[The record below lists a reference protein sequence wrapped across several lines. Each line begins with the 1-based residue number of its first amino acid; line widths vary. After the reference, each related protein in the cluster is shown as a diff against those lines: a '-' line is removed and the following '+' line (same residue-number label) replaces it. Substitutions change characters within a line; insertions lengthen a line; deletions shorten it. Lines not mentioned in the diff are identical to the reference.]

1 MAEATPSGTRGVP
14 VARYAGLRLGL
25 RGGPLHW
32 LLERLPTPSRNP
44 FAVGYLLLLAG
55 TTALTQFG
63 DPQLVHQLQ
72 TMSSTD
78 GHHLTSTPL
87 RSLLM
92 SGLWVVGPVWM
103 PYFWAFALTV
113 APLERRVGAART
125 AGVFAAGHVVGT
137 LVSQGV
143 VAVAVA
149 LGRVGPSIL
158 DELDIGISY
167 GVLACLGAMAGL
179 LSRRGRVLALAAAV
193 LLVAH
198 QLSEDADLVTAIG
211 HPTALLAGV
220 ALWRP
225 LRRGPGRPRGPL
237 GRLRLRLPRAA
248 KVPGRRPRGAA
259 AGAGTGL
266 TAPVR

>member
-1 MAEATPSGTRGVP
+1 MAEAMPTGTRGVP

-25 RGGPLHW
+25 RSGPLLW
-32 LLERLPTPSRNP
+32 LLRQVPTPRRNP
-44 FAVGYLLLLAG
+44 FALAYLLVLAG
-55 TTALTQFG
+55 TTALTRFG

-78 GHHLTSTPL
+78 GHHLVSTPL

-103 PYFWAFALTV
+103 PYFWAMALTV
-113 APLERRVGAART
+113 APLERRVGPLRA

-137 LVSQGV
+137 LVSQGL

-149 LGRVGPSIL
+149 MGKVGPSIL

-167 GVLACLGAMAGL
+167 GVLACLGALAGL
-179 LSRRGRVLALAAAV
+179 LSRRGRVLALTAAV
-193 LLVAH
+193 LLVLH
-198 QLSEDADLVTAIG
+198 QVTDDADLVTAIG
-211 HPTALLAGV
+211 HPTALLAGI

-225 LRRGPGRPRGPL
+225 LRRRPPGPRGPF
-237 GRLRLRLPRAA
+237 GPLRALRSVLAVRPRAR
-248 KVPGRRPRGAA
+248 VEPQP
-259 AGAGTGL
+259 
-266 TAPVR
+266 APARV

>member
-1 MAEATPSGTRGVP
+1 MAEPLPIGSSGAP
-14 VARYAGLRLGL
+14 AARYGGLRLGL
-25 RGGPLHW
+25 RSGPLLW
-32 LLERLPTPSRNP
+32 LLERVPTPRRNP
-44 FAVGYLLLLAG
+44 FALGYLLVLAG
-55 TTALTQFG
+55 TTALTRFG

-113 APLERRVGAART
+113 APLERKVGAVRA

-143 VAVAVA
+143 VAVAVG
-149 LGRVGPSIL
+149 LGRVGPGIL

-167 GVLACLGAMAGL
+167 GVLASLGAMAGL
-179 LSRRGRVLALAAAV
+179 LSRRGRVLALTAAV
-193 LLVAH
+193 LLVLH
-198 QLSEDADLVTAIG
+198 QVTDDADLVTAIG

-220 ALWRP
+220 ALWGP
-225 LRRGPGRPRGPL
+225 LRRGPGRPGGPL
-237 GRLRLRLPRAA
+237 GRLRLPRLPRLL
-248 KVPGRRPRGAA
+248 GQRPRVEPR
-259 AGAGTGL
+259 
-266 TAPVR
+266 PVLEQA